1 VTDRENQGI
10 HLDQNRIAIRQR
22 SFVDVL
28 DLALRT
34 IRVYT
39 WQLAAAF
46 ALGVLPIMA
55 LNAWLLADFA
65 EPDVEIPLPSETVVY
80 MPGTYMMY
88 MVVLLFFEVPLAT
101 APITLYL
108 GQALFTDRPQMK
120 KMAGAYFCS
129 LSQLLSYQLV
139 LRVLLVVL
147 SCGTLGFLPFVF
159 WPYLSEVILLER
171 NPMWSGR
178 QRRITTQ
185 RRTFAL
191 HGRSTG
197 DLFVRWMGATIVGV
211 LLVCSAWLSIW
222 VAGGMLLN
230 DWAWEGPAYTV
241 CFPLALWLVA
251 GYLAVVRFLAY
262 LDLRIR
268 REGWEVEL
276 MVRAE
281 EARLTRR
288 LA

>member
-1 VTDRENQGI
+1 MSDRENLGI

-34 IRVYT
+34 IRVYS

-80 MPGTYMMY
+80 VPGTYMVC
-88 MVVLLFFEVPLAT
+88 MVLLLFFEVPLAT

-108 GQALFTDRPQMK
+108 GQALFTDRPQMQ
-120 KMAGAYFCS
+120 KMVGTYFRS
-129 LSQLLSYQLV
+129 LPQVLLYQVV
-139 LRVLLVVL
+139 LRGLLAV
-147 SCGTLGFLPFVF
+147 SCGVLCFLPFVF

-171 NPMWSGR
+171 NRMWSGR
-178 QRRITTQ
+178 QRRITTH

-191 HGRSTG
+191 HGSSIG
-197 DLFVRWMGATIVGV
+197 DLFVRWMGSTIVGV
-211 LLVCSAWLSIW
+211 LLVCSTWLSIW

-241 CFPLALWLVA
+241 CFPLALWLVV

-276 MVRAE
+276 MMRAE